1 MKRISTIFL
10 AVAMALSFASC
21 KDESNDAGRITLSSE
36 ADLNPV
42 LSSAG
47 GTYTIEFTAD
57 NDWKV
62 VAPNT
67 NHYSWSSI
75 TPTSG
80 GSGKNQITVTVLKN
94 ADYDGREYSFDL
106 RCGTDSKTIKV
117 SQKQLNS
124 ITLTPET
131 FAVPK
136 EGGSIE
142 IKVMANI
149 GFDYKIADEAKD
161 WISAVTTKGL
171 VENTVTFAVA
181 SNEIYNKFEARQGV
195 ITFTS
200 EEGSE
205 DITVNQAPNERIFNV
220 TPEALVAE
228 KNGGDVSFKGEA
240 NFPYE
245 VAGPEV
251 DWVSMVSGKDDV
263 FTFKVGANP
272 DFGSRATSIS
282 VTTGLEDYSAT
293 IELKQKGTADVNVLW
308 RKSYSADLSAIAV
321 AGGPL
326 RLAVKDDILL
336 VGNGG
341 NKLYALNRQ
350 TGELMQ
356 EIPIP
361 EGLSVYSLVNDDAGN
376 VLVSA
381 QAAFMGTCR
390 IYSFKSLDAAP
401 ELVVEYAHNAIWS
414 SSMGNI
420 RVRGD
425 VTKKAVITAFVDVSQ
440 YWVAWQITDG
450 KAGEARFGS
459 ISPAPN
465 TVWNP
470 YGACVAPVSDDLGDG
485 LLFIGYSADAN
496 GNYDLNW
503 CKDVAKNEWLSVFHT
518 DSAGNEN
525 YNCISVATLNG
536 IRFCAVER
544 GAHFSW
550 GSCPEVYLF
559 DITDLNSVKES
570 YYVDWMTVAEE
581 GAYTGAG
588 ACSDV
593 LLQTAAD
600 GKTMDMFV
608 TDGNYDCLTCI
619 RFTAQ

>member
-1 MKRISTIFL
+1 ML
-10 AVAMALSFASC
+10 AAAMALSLAAC
-21 KDESNDAGRITLSSE
+21 KDDSNGSGTITISGE
-36 ADLNPV
+36 AMNPV
-42 LSSAG
+42 FTSAG
-47 GTYTIEFTAD
+47 GTYTVEFTAD
-57 NDWKV
+57 NEWR
-62 VAPNT
+62 VAVPNT
-67 NHYSWSSI
+67 NHYTWSSV

-80 GSGKNQITVTVLKN
+80 GAGKNQVTVTALRN
-94 ADYDGREYSFDL
+94 TGHDGREYSFDL
-106 RCGTDSKTIKV
+106 RCGLDSKTIKV
-117 SQKQLNS
+117 TQKQLNS
-124 ITLTPET
+124 ITVTPGS
-131 FAVPK
+131 FDIPK
-136 EGGSIE
+136 EGGSID
-142 IKVMANI
+142 IKVVSNI
-149 GFDYKIADEAKD
+149 DFDYKIADDAKE

-200 EEGSE
+200 SEGSE
-205 DITVNQAPNERIFNV
+205 DIVVNQAPNERFFNV
-220 TPEALVAE
+220 SPESLVAE
-228 KNGGDVSFKGEA
+228 KNGGEVTLKVEA

-245 VAGPEV
+245 VEDPDSE
-251 DWVSMVSGKDDV
+251 WITRVSGKDGS
-263 FTFKVGANP
+263 FIYKVEANP
-272 DFGSRATSIS
+272 DFGSRAGVIN
-282 VTTGLEDYSAT
+282 VTTELEDYSAAV
-293 IELKQKGTADVNVLW
+293 ELKQKGTADVSVLW
-308 RKSYSADLSAIAV
+308 KKRYSSDLSAISV

-350 TGELMQ
+350 TGDFMQ
-356 EIPIP
+356 EITIP

-376 VLVSA
+376 ILMAA
-381 QAAFMGTCR
+381 QAAFGGTLQ
-390 IYSFKSLDAAP
+390 IYSIKSLDAAP
-401 ELVVEYAHNAIWS
+401 ELIVEYVHNAIWS

-420 RVRGD
+420 RVCGD

-440 YWVAWQITDG
+440 YWVAWQITGG

-459 ISPAPN
+459 ISPAAS
-465 TVWNP
+465 TVWSP
-470 YGACVAPVSDDLGDG
+470 YGACVAPVSDDLSDG
-485 LLFIGYSADAN
+485 ILFIGYSADAN

-503 CKDVAKNEWLSVFHT
+503 CKDAAASEWKSVFHT

-536 IRFCAVER
+536 IRFCAIER

-550 GSCPEVYLF
+550 GSCPEVYLL
-559 DITDLNSVKES
+559 DITNLDSVKES
-570 YYVDWMTVAEE
+570 YYVGWTTVAEE
-581 GAYTGAG
+581 GAYTGTG

-593 LLQTAAD
+593 LLQTSAD

>member
-1 MKRISTIFL
+1 
-10 AVAMALSFASC
+10 MALSFASC
-21 KDESNDAGRITLSSE
+21 KDDSNDAGRITLSSD

-62 VAPNT
+62 VVPNT

-80 GSGKNQITVTVLKN
+80 ESGKNQITVTVLKN
-94 ADYDGREYSFDL
+94 AGYDGREYSFNL

-124 ITLTPET
+124 ITLTPGT
-131 FAVPK
+131 FEIPK
-136 EGGSIE
+136 EGGSID
-142 IKVMANI
+142 IKVVANI

-171 VENTVTFAVA
+171 VENTVTFEVA

-200 EEGSE
+200 DEGSE
-205 DITVNQAPNERIFNV
+205 EITVNQAPNERIFTV
-220 TPEALVAE
+220 TPESLVAE
-228 KNGGDVSFKGEA
+228 RNGGDLTLKVEA
-240 NFPYE
+240 NFPYT
-245 VAGPEV
+245 VTAPEV
-251 DWVSMVSGKDDV
+251 GWISQVSGKDDV
-263 FTFKVGANP
+263 YTFKVESNP
-272 DFGSRATSIS
+272 EFGSRAANIDVSTD
-282 VTTGLEDYSAT
+282 VEGYSAT
-293 IELKQKGTADVNVLW
+293 VELKQKGTADVSVLW
-308 RKSYSADLSAIAV
+308 KKRYSSDLSAISV

-350 TGELMQ
+350 TGDFMQ
-356 EIPIP
+356 EITIP

-376 VLVSA
+376 ILMAA
-381 QAAFMGTCR
+381 QAAFGGTLQ
-390 IYSFKSLDAAP
+390 IYSIKSLDAAP
-401 ELVVEYAHNAIWS
+401 ELIVEYVHNAIWS

-420 RVRGD
+420 RVCGD

-440 YWVAWQITDG
+440 YWVAWQITGG
-450 KAGEARFGS
+450 KAGDARFGS
-459 ISPAPN
+459 IAPAAS
-465 TVWNP
+465 TVWNC
-470 YGACVAPVSDDLGDG
+470 YGACVAPVSDDLSDG
-485 LLFIGYSADAN
+485 ILFIGYSADAN

-503 CKDVAKNEWLSVFHT
+503 CKDAAASKWKSVFHT

-536 IRFCAVER
+536 IRFCAIER

-550 GSCPEVYLF
+550 GSCPEVYLL
-559 DITDLNSVKES
+559 DITNLDSVKES
-570 YYVDWMTVAEE
+570 YYVGWTTVAEE
-581 GAYTGAG
+581 GAYTGTG

-593 LLQTAAD
+593 LLQTSAD

>member
-1 MKRISTIFL
+1 
-10 AVAMALSFASC
+10 MALSFASC
-21 KDESNDAGRITLSSE
+21 KDDSNDAGRITLSSE

-42 LSSAG
+42 LPSAG

-57 NDWKV
+57 NDWNV
-62 VAPNT
+62 VVPNT
-67 NHYSWSSI
+67 NHYNWSSV

-94 ADYDGREYSFDL
+94 AEYDGREYSFDL

-124 ITLTPET
+124 ITLTPGT
-131 FAVPK
+131 FEIPK
-136 EGGSIE
+136 EGGSID
-142 IKVMANI
+142 IKVVANI

-171 VENTVTFAVA
+171 VENIVTFAVA
-181 SNEIYNKFEARQGV
+181 SNEIYNKFESRQGV

-220 TPEALVAE
+220 TPESLVAE
-228 KNGGDVSFKGEA
+228 KNGGDVTFKVEA
-240 NFPYE
+240 NFPYT
-245 VAGPEV
+245 VTAPEV
-251 DWVSMVSGKDDV
+251 GWISQVSGKDDV
-263 FTFKVGANP
+263 YTFKVESNP
-272 DFGSRATSIS
+272 EFGSRAANID
-282 VTTGLEDYSAT
+282 VTTDVEGYSAT
-293 IELKQKGTADVNVLW
+293 VELKQKGTADVSVLW
-308 RKSYSADLSAIAV
+308 KKRYSSDLSAISV
-321 AGGPL
+321 VGGPL

-350 TGELMQ
+350 TGDFMQ
-356 EIPIP
+356 EITVP

-376 VLVSA
+376 ILMAA
-381 QAAFMGTCR
+381 QAAFGGTLQ
-390 IYSFKSLDAAP
+390 IYSIKSLDAAP
-401 ELVVEYAHNAIWS
+401 ELIVEYVHNAIWS

-425 VTKKAVITAFVDVSQ
+425 VTKKAAITAFVDVSQ
-440 YWVAWQITDG
+440 YWVAWQITGG

-459 ISPAPN
+459 ISPAAS
-465 TVWNP
+465 TVWSP
-470 YGACVAPVSDDLGDG
+470 YGACVAPVSDDLSDG
-485 LLFIGYSADAN
+485 ILFIGYSADAN

-503 CKDVAKNEWLSVFHT
+503 CKDAAASEWKSVFHT

-536 IRFCAVER
+536 IRFCAIER

-550 GSCPEVYLF
+550 GSCPEVYLL
-559 DITDLNSVKES
+559 DITNLDSVKES
-570 YYVDWMTVAEE
+570 YYVGWTTVAEE
-581 GAYTGAG
+581 GAYTGTG

-593 LLQTAAD
+593 LLQTSAD

>member
-1 MKRISTIFL
+1 
-10 AVAMALSFASC
+10 MALSFASC

-42 LSSAG
+42 LPSAG

-57 NDWKV
+57 NDWNV
-62 VAPNT
+62 VVPNT
-67 NHYSWSSI
+67 NHYSWSSV

-94 ADYDGREYSFDL
+94 AEYDGREYSFDL

-124 ITLTPET
+124 ITLTPGT
-131 FAVPK
+131 FEIPK
-136 EGGSIE
+136 EGGSID
-142 IKVMANI
+142 IKVVANI

-171 VENTVTFAVA
+171 VENTVTFEVA

-200 EEGSE
+200 DEGSE
-205 DITVNQAPNERIFNV
+205 EITVNQAPNERIFTV
-220 TPEALVAE
+220 TPESLVAE
-228 KNGGDVSFKGEA
+228 RNGGDLTLKVEA
-240 NFPYE
+240 NFPYT
-245 VAGPEV
+245 VTAPEV
-251 DWVSMVSGKDDV
+251 GWISQVSGKDDV
-263 FTFKVGANP
+263 YTFKVESNP
-272 DFGSRATSIS
+272 EFGSRAANIDVTTDVEGYS
-282 VTTGLEDYSAT
+282 VTV
-293 IELKQKGTADVNVLW
+293 ELKQKGTADVSVLW
-308 RKSYSADLSAIAV
+308 KKRYSSGLSAISV

-350 TGELMQ
+350 TGDFMQ
-356 EIPIP
+356 EITIP

-376 VLVSA
+376 ILMAA
-381 QAAFMGTCR
+381 QAAFGGTLQ
-390 IYSFKSLDAAP
+390 IYSIKSLDAAP
-401 ELVVEYAHNAIWS
+401 ELIVEYVHNAIWS

-420 RVRGD
+420 RVCGD

-440 YWVAWQITDG
+440 YWVAWQITGG
-450 KAGEARFGS
+450 KAGETRFGS
-459 ISPAPN
+459 ISPAAS
-465 TVWNP
+465 TVWSP
-470 YGACVAPVSDDLGDG
+470 YGACVAPVSDDLSDG
-485 LLFIGYSADAN
+485 ILFIGYSADVN

-503 CKDVAKNEWLSVFHT
+503 CKDAAASEWKSVFHT

-536 IRFCAVER
+536 IRFCAIER

-550 GSCPEVYLF
+550 GSCPEVYLL
-559 DITDLNSVKES
+559 DITNLDSVKES
-570 YYVDWMTVAEE
+570 YYVGWTTVAEE

-593 LLQTAAD
+593 LLQTSAD
-600 GKTMDMFV
+600 GKTMDLFV

>member
-1 MKRISTIFL
+1 
-10 AVAMALSFASC
+10 MALSFASC
-21 KDESNDAGRITLSSE
+21 KDDSSDAGRITLSSE

-42 LSSAG
+42 LPSVG

-57 NDWKV
+57 NDWR
-62 VAPNT
+62 VAVPNT
-67 NHYSWSSI
+67 NHYSWSSV

-94 ADYDGREYSFDL
+94 AGYDGREYSFDL

-124 ITLTPET
+124 ITLTPGT
-131 FAVPK
+131 FEIPK
-136 EGGSIE
+136 EGGSID
-142 IKVMANI
+142 IKVVANI

-161 WISAVTTKGL
+161 WISVVTTKGL

-200 EEGSE
+200 EEGTE

-220 TPEALVAE
+220 TPESLIAE
-228 KNGGDVSFKGEA
+228 KNGGDVTFKVEA
-240 NFPYE
+240 NFPYTV
-245 VAGPEV
+245 VAPEV
-251 DWVSMVSGKDDV
+251 GWITGVSGKDDV
-263 FTFKVGANP
+263 YTCKVESNP
-272 DFGSRATSIS
+272 EFGSRAANID
-282 VTTGLEDYSAT
+282 VTTEVEGYSAT
-293 IELKQKGTADVNVLW
+293 VELKQKGTADVSVLW
-308 RKSYSADLSAIAV
+308 QKRYSADLGAISV

-341 NKLYALNRQ
+341 SKLYALNRQ
-350 TGELMQ
+350 TGELLR
-356 EIPIP
+356 EIPVP
-361 EGLSVYSLVNDDAGN
+361 DGLSVHSIVNDDAGN
-376 VLVSA
+376 VLVA
-381 QAAFMGTCR
+381 GLTAFGGTLQ

-401 ELVVEYAHNAIWS
+401 ELIVEYVHNAIWS

-425 VTKKAVITAFVDVSQ
+425 VTKKAAITAFVDVSQ
-440 YWVAWQITDG
+440 YWVAWQITGG
-450 KAGEARFGS
+450 KASDGRFGS
-459 ISPAPN
+459 ITPAAS
-465 TVWNP
+465 TVWNC
-470 YGACVAPVSDDLGDG
+470 YGACVAPVSDDLNDG
-485 LLFIGYSADAN
+485 ILFIGYSADAN

-503 CKDVAKNEWLSVFHT
+503 CKDVTKSEWKSVFHT
-518 DSAGNEN
+518 SSGGNEN
-525 YNCISVATLNG
+525 YNCVSVATLNG

-550 GSCPEVYLF
+550 GFCPEVYLL
-559 DITDLNSVKES
+559 DITNLDSVKES
-570 YYVDWMTVAEE
+570 YYVGSATVVGE
-581 GAYTGAG
+581 GSFTGTG

-593 LLQTAAD
+593 LLQTSAD

>member
-21 KDESNDAGRITLSSE
+21 KDDSNDAGRITLSSD

-62 VAPNT
+62 VVPNT

-124 ITLTPET
+124 ITLTPGT
-131 FAVPK
+131 FDVPK

-161 WISAVTTKGL
+161 WISAVLTKGL

-181 SNEIYNKFEARQGV
+181 SNEIYNKFEARHGV

-228 KNGGDVSFKGEA
+228 KNGGDVTFTVEA
-240 NFPYE
+240 NFPYNV
-245 VAGPEV
+245 VAPEV
-251 DWVSMVSGKDDV
+251 EWISEIVKKEDV
-263 FTFKVGANP
+263 YTCKVASNP
-272 DFGSRATSIS
+272 EFGSRATSID
-282 VTTGLEDYSAT
+282 VTTDVEGYSAT

-308 RKSYSADLSAIAV
+308 KKRYSTDLGSISV

-356 EIPIP
+356 EVAIP

-381 QAAFMGTCR
+381 QAAFGGTCQ

-440 YWVAWQITDG
+440 YWVAWQITGG
-450 KAGEARFGS
+450 KAGEAQFGS
-459 ISPAPN
+459 IAPAAS

-470 YGACVAPVSDDLGDG
+470 YGACVAPVSDDLSDG

-503 CKDVAKNEWLSVFHT
+503 CKDVTKSEWLSVFHT

-544 GAHFSW
+544 GAHFNYGPS
-550 GSCPEVYLF
+550 PEVYLF
-559 DITDLNSVKES
+559 DITDMSSVKEA
-570 YYVDWMTVAEE
+570 YYVDSAAVAGEN
-581 GAYTGAG
+581 AFTGTG

-593 LLQTAAD
+593 LLQTSSD
-600 GKTMDMFV
+600 GKTMDLFV

>member
-1 MKRISTIFL
+1 MKKISIIFL
-10 AVAMALSFASC
+10 AAAMALSFASC
-21 KDESNDAGRITLSSE
+21 KDDSNDAGRITLSSE
-36 ADLNPV
+36 ADLAPV
-42 LSSAG
+42 LPSAG

-62 VAPNT
+62 VVPNT
-67 NHYSWSSI
+67 NHYNWSSI

-94 ADYDGREYSFDL
+94 AGYDGREYSFDL

-124 ITLTPET
+124 ITLTPGT
-131 FAVPK
+131 FDVPK
-136 EGGSIE
+136 EGGSID
-142 IKVMANI
+142 IKVVANI

-171 VENTVTFAVA
+171 VENTVTFSVA

-200 EEGSE
+200 DEGSE

-220 TPEALVAE
+220 SPEALVAE
-228 KNGGDVSFKGEA
+228 KNGGDVTFTVEA
-240 NFPYE
+240 NFPYTV
-245 VAGPEV
+245 VAPEV
-251 DWVSMVSGKDDV
+251 EWVPEISKKDDV
-263 FTFKVGANP
+263 YTCKVTSNP
-272 DFGSRATSIS
+272 EFGSR
-282 VTTGLEDYSAT
+282 TTNIGITTEVEGYSAT

-308 RKSYSADLSAIAV
+308 KKRYSADLGSISV

-350 TGELMQ
+350 TGEFMQ

-381 QAAFMGTCR
+381 LTAFGGTCQ

-401 ELVVEYAHNAIWS
+401 ELIVEYAHNAIWS

-450 KAGEARFGS
+450 KADGGRFGS
-459 ISPAPN
+459 IAPAAS

-470 YGACVAPVSDDLGDG
+470 YGACVAPVSDDLKDG
-485 LLFIGYSADAN
+485 ILFIGYSADAD

-503 CKDVAKNEWLSVFHT
+503 CADVAKSEWKSVFHT
-518 DSAGNEN
+518 SSGGNEN

-550 GSCPEVYLF
+550 GSCPEVYLL
-559 DITDLNSVKES
+559 DITDLNSAKES
-570 YYVDWMTVAEE
+570 YYVDWTTVAEE

-593 LLQTAAD
+593 LLQTSAD

>member
-1 MKRISTIFL
+1 
-10 AVAMALSFASC
+10 MALSFASC
-21 KDESNDAGRITLSSE
+21 KDDSNDAGRITLSSD

-62 VAPNT
+62 VVPNT

-80 GSGKNQITVTVLKN
+80 ESGKNQITVTVLKN
-94 ADYDGREYSFDL
+94 AEYYGREYSFDL

-124 ITLTPET
+124 ITLTPGT
-131 FAVPK
+131 FEIPK
-136 EGGSIE
+136 EGGSID
-142 IKVMANI
+142 IKVVANI

-171 VENTVTFAVA
+171 VENTVTFEVA

-200 EEGSE
+200 DEGSE
-205 DITVNQAPNERIFNV
+205 EITVNQAPNERIFTV
-220 TPEALVAE
+220 TPESLVAE
-228 KNGGDVSFKGEA
+228 RNGGDLTLKVEA
-240 NFPYE
+240 NFPYT
-245 VAGPEV
+245 VTAPEV
-251 DWVSMVSGKDDV
+251 GWISQVSGKDDV
-263 FTFKVGANP
+263 YTFKVESNP
-272 DFGSRATSIS
+272 EFGSRAANID
-282 VTTGLEDYSAT
+282 VTTDVEGYSAT
-293 IELKQKGTADVNVLW
+293 VELKQKGTADVSVLW
-308 RKSYSADLSAIAV
+308 KKRYSSDLSAISV

-350 TGELMQ
+350 TGDFMQ
-356 EIPIP
+356 EITIP

-376 VLVSA
+376 ILMAA
-381 QAAFMGTCR
+381 QAAFGGTLQ
-390 IYSFKSLDAAP
+390 IYSIKSLDAAP
-401 ELVVEYAHNAIWS
+401 ELIVEYVHNAIWS

-420 RVRGD
+420 RVCGD

-440 YWVAWQITDG
+440 YWVAWQITGG

-459 ISPAPN
+459 ISPAAS
-465 TVWNP
+465 TVWSP
-470 YGACVAPVSDDLGDG
+470 YGACVAPVSDDLSDG
-485 LLFIGYSADAN
+485 ILFIGYSADAN

-503 CKDVAKNEWLSVFHT
+503 CKDVAKSEWQSVFHT
-518 DSAGNEN
+518 TSGGNEN

-544 GAHFSW
+544 GAHFSY
-550 GSCPEVYLF
+550 GSCPEVYLL
-559 DITDLNSVKES
+559 DITNLGFVKEA
-570 YYVDWMTVAEE
+570 YYAERATVVGE
-581 GAYTGAG
+581 GTFTGAG
-588 ACSDV
+588 ACGDV
-593 LLQTAAD
+593 LLQTSAD
-600 GKTMDMFV
+600 GKSMDMFV
-608 TDGNYDCLTCI
+608 TDGNYDCITCI